1 VQIGAKPAR
10 GFETVP
16 LVQDL
21 TTNPD
26 HKKAFILIGASSQ
39 LGRSL
44 VGTPGIPPDRA
55 RALRAAFQKGL
66 KDPEILDLAKKWK
79 LDLDPIPGEEMEE
92 TVNAILDTPQPVVE
106 LVRRELNIKATNAK

>member
-1 VQIGAKPAR
+1 MQIGAKPAK
-10 GFETVP
+10 GFENVP

-26 HKKAFILIGASSQ
+26 HKKALLLIGAASQ

-55 RALRAAFQKGL
+55 NAIRAAFDKGMR
-66 KDPEILDLAKKWK
+66 DPEILALAKKWK
-79 LDLDPIPGEEMEE
+79 LDIDPISGADMQK
-92 TVNAILDTPQPVVE
+92 TVTAILDTPQPVVE
-106 LVRRELNIKATNAK
+106 LVKKALNIKPKKGK